1 MSLLNLTN
9 DGLPNV
15 LVVLHAAVLRMGQ
28 RGISEAGLFDA
39 VAPAEIVSDEGDD
52 AEMVRKTLRSW
63 VEMGLFIR
71 DGTQIFANAYPE
83 GVRTANAAM
92 LRDFTR
98 RAATKAALS
107 ASANADLW
115 GTAGAADLTRT
126 LAWMLTQNVYETDFS
141 DLPALDGKQLITADR
156 EFLRNGTRL
165 PGLKQWARFLGFSR
179 VPFADIDPTVALYDA
194 LPEIIAPGQ
203 SMSAD
208 SFLER
213 VATVLPVLDR
223 GEWQVAVLNNISPQ
237 PDYARTSGAVSTALS
252 RALLSLRASRELV
265 LRQRSDSGSFMV
277 LSGSQGPRPDLTFHE
292 VERSPGK

>member
-1 MSLLNLTN
+1 MSLLNLTA

-28 RGISEAGLFDA
+28 RGITEAGLLEA
-39 VAPAEIVSDEGDD
+39 VAPAAIVSDDGDM
-52 AEMVRKTLRSW
+52 ARKTLRSW
-63 VEMGLFIR
+63 IEIGLFR
-71 DGTQIFANAYPE
+71 REGAQIFANAYPE
-83 GVRTANAAM
+83 GVRAANAAM

-107 ASANADLW
+107 ASANADIW
-115 GTAGAADLTRT
+115 GKAGSADLTRT
-126 LAWMLTQNVYETDFS
+126 LAWMLTQNVQSTDFS
-141 DLPALDGKQLITADR
+141 ELLALEGKQLITADR
-156 EFLRNGTRL
+156 EFMRNDSRL
-165 PGLKQWARFLGFSR
+165 SGLKQWARFLGFSR
-179 VPFADIDPTVALYDA
+179 EPFADIDPTVALRDA

-208 SFLER
+208 AFLER
-213 VATVLPVLDR
+213 VAVVLPVLDR
-223 GEWQVAVLNNISPQ
+223 GAWQVEVLNNISPE
-237 PDYARTSGAVSTALS
+237 PVYVRTSGALSTALS

-292 VERSPGK
+292 VECSPGK

>member
-1 MSLLNLTN
+1 MSLLNLAS

-28 RGISEAGLFDA
+28 RGISEAKLLEA
-39 VAPAEIVSDEGDD
+39 VAPVEIVSDDSVDGDR
-52 AEMVRKTLRSW
+52 VRKTLRSW
-63 VEMGLFIR
+63 IEMGLFIR

-98 RAATKAALS
+98 RASTKAALS
-107 ASANADLW
+107 ASVTADIW
-115 GTAGAADLTRT
+115 GKAGAADLTRT
-126 LAWMLTQNVYETDFS
+126 LAWMLTQNVYDTDFS
-141 DLPALDGKQLITADR
+141 ELLALEGKQLITAER
-156 EFLRNGTRL
+156 EFMRNDSRL
-165 PGLKQWARFLGFSR
+165 SGLKQWARFLGFSR
-179 VPFADIDPTVALYDA
+179 EPFADIDPTVALRDA
-194 LPEIIAPGQ
+194 LTEIIAPGQ

-208 SFLER
+208 AFLER

-223 GEWQVAVLNNISPQ
+223 GEWQVEVLNNISPE
-237 PDYARTSGAVSTALS
+237 PGYVRTSGVVSTALS

-292 VERSPGK
+292 VECSPGK

>member
-1 MSLLNLTN
+1 MSLLNLTA

-28 RGISEAGLFDA
+28 RGISEAGLLEA
-39 VAPAEIVSDEGDD
+39 VAPAAIVSDDGDM
-52 AEMVRKTLRSW
+52 ARKTLRSW
-63 VEMGLFIR
+63 IEIGLFR
-71 DGTQIFANAYPE
+71 REGAQIFANAYPE
-83 GVRTANAAM
+83 GVRAANAAM

-107 ASANADLW
+107 ASANADIW
-115 GTAGAADLTRT
+115 GKAGSADLTRT
-126 LAWMLTQNVYETDFS
+126 LAWMLTQNVQSTDFS
-141 DLPALDGKQLITADR
+141 ELLALEGKQLMTADR
-156 EFLRNGTRL
+156 EFMRNDSRL
-165 PGLKQWARFLGFSR
+165 SGLKQWARFLGFSR
-179 VPFADIDPTVALYDA
+179 EPFADIDPTVALRDA

-208 SFLER
+208 AFLER
-213 VATVLPVLDR
+213 VAVVLPVLDR
-223 GEWQVAVLNNISPQ
+223 GAWQVEVLNNISPE
-237 PDYARTSGAVSTALS
+237 PVYVRTSGALSTALS

-292 VERSPGK
+292 VECSLGK

>member
-1 MSLLNLTN
+1 MSLLNLTA

-28 RGISEAGLFDA
+28 RGITEAGLLEA
-39 VAPAEIVSDEGDD
+39 VAPAAIVSDDGDM
-52 AEMVRKTLRSW
+52 ARKTLRSW
-63 VEMGLFIR
+63 IEIGLFR
-71 DGTQIFANAYPE
+71 REGAQIFANAYPE
-83 GVRTANAAM
+83 GVRAANAAM

-107 ASANADLW
+107 ASANADIW
-115 GTAGAADLTRT
+115 GKAGSADLTRT
-126 LAWMLTQNVYETDFS
+126 LAWMLTQNVQSTDFS
-141 DLPALDGKQLITADR
+141 ELLALEGKQLITADR
-156 EFLRNGTRL
+156 EFLRNDSRL
-165 PGLKQWARFLGFSR
+165 SGLKQWARFLGFSR
-179 VPFADIDPTVALYDA
+179 EPFADIDPTVALRDA

-208 SFLER
+208 AFLER
-213 VATVLPVLDR
+213 VAVVLPVLDR
-223 GEWQVAVLNNISPQ
+223 GASQVEVLNNISPE
-237 PDYARTSGAVSTALS
+237 PVYVRTSGALSTALS

-292 VERSPGK
+292 VECSPGK